1 MALRAVHVWRRDW
14 SFGVGPGDRAVR
26 YGPFGKRSVPVW
38 GQGRS
43 LRAVHVWRR
52 DWSFGVG
59 MGNRGVRYG
68 PFGKRSVPVRGQGWL
83 SEPSMS
89 GGAIGLSGLGWG
101 IGALD
106 MDLLEKGPCLCGG
119 RDGSP
124 SRPCLAAGLGLWGWI
139 GESGR

>member
-1 MALRAVHVWRRDW
+1 M
-14 SFGVGPGDRAVR
+14 VR
-26 YGPFGKRSVPVW
+26 K
-38 GQGRS
+38 
-43 LRAVHVWRR
+43 H
-52 DWSFGVG
+52 
-59 MGNRGVRYG
+59 NR
-68 PFGKRSVPVRGQGWL
+68 QGWLSEPSMSGGAIGLSALGRGIGPLDMDLLEKGPCLCGGRDGL

-124 SRPCLAAGLGLWGWI
+124 SRPCLVARLVFRGWD